1 MIVTD
6 TGDGAERMIT
16 KRIPRTERT
25 GIKCEA
31 MTRRNEMTRRLK
43 IKGGGINRGKLKTR
57 NQNLCLAINGGK
69 TIREEQ

>member
-1 MIVTD
+1 
-6 TGDGAERMIT
+6 MIT
-16 KRIPRTERT
+16 KRIHRTERKGT
-25 GIKCEA
+25 KCEA

-43 IKGGGINRGKLKTR
+43 IKRGGINRGKLKTR